1 MVPQT
6 HGFCCLNVKLSS
18 VPVAGLDLQPSL
30 IGERAMELL
39 VSQIY
44 SNKYG
49 IPETASN
56 TTIPSAWVDG
66 PTVRSMGS
74 VANPDAPLNEG
85 IH

>member
-1 MVPQT
+1 
-6 HGFCCLNVKLSS
+6 
-18 VPVAGLDLQPSL
+18 
-30 IGERAMELL
+30 MELL

-66 PTVRSMGS
+66 PTVRKRDTVPLPG
-74 VANPDAPLNEG
+74 APLNDG